1 MIPAPVT
8 IAIHTFGQDAR
19 EDLIADV
26 RAGLTATPKTLPP
39 RWLYDERGSELFEAI
54 TQLPEYYL
62 TRTEA
67 EILHRVAPEVISAVA
82 PEALVEL
89 GSGSARKTRVLIDAA
104 LGDRLGFFVLFDIS
118 ESTLQQTA
126 RRIAA
131 DFPGLSVYAMVG
143 DFAAHL
149 DRVPRYGRQLVVFL
163 GSTIGNFDDAERR
176 VFLDHVRA
184 LLQPGDAF
192 LLGVDLVKDEAE
204 LVAAYEDAEGV
215 TAAFNRNVLRVLNRQ
230 LAADFDLTAF
240 DHVALFNRERSR
252 IEMHLR
258 SRWRQRVRLPGAG
271 LTVEFAAGELLMTEI
286 SVKFTQASV
295 EGALRESGL
304 ALTRWYTDAEER
316 FALCLCMPRLGSESG

>member
-62 TRTEA
+62 TRVEA
-67 EILHRVAPEVISAVA
+67 EILRRVASEVIAAVA
-82 PEALVEL
+82 PEELVEL
-89 GSGSARKTRVLIDAA
+89 GSGSARKTRTLIDAA
-104 LGDRLGFFVLFDIS
+104 RGGRLGFFVPVDIS
-118 ESTLQQTA
+118 ETTLQQTA

-131 DFPGLSVYAMVG
+131 EFPGLSVYAMVG
-143 DFAAHL
+143 DFAEHL
-149 DRVPRYGRQLVVFL
+149 DRIPRYGRQLVVFL

-184 LLQPGDAF
+184 LLQPNDAF

-204 LVAAYEDAEGV
+204 LVAAYDDAEGV
-215 TAAFNRNVLRVLNRQ
+215 TADFNRNVLRVLNRE
-230 LAADFDLTAF
+230 LAADFDPAAF
-240 DHVALFNRERSR
+240 DHVVRFDRDRSR

-258 SRWRQRVRLPGAG
+258 SRWRQRVRLPGVG

-286 SVKFTQASV
+286 SVKFTRASV
-295 EGALRESGL
+295 ERALHKSNL
-304 ALTRWYTDAEER
+304 ALTRWYTDAQER
-316 FALCLCMPRLGSESG
+316 FALCLCMPSVGSGSR

>member
-19 EDLIADV
+19 QDLIADV

-39 RWLYDERGSELFEAI
+39 RWLYDERGAELFDAI
-54 TQLPEYYL
+54 TELPEYYL

-67 EILHRVAPEVISAVA
+67 EILRRVAPEVIEAVA

-89 GSGSARKTRVLIDAA
+89 GSGSARKTSVLIDAA
-104 LGDRLGFFVLFDIS
+104 RGGRLAFYVPFDIS
-118 ESTLQQTA
+118 ETKLQQTA
-126 RRIAA
+126 RRIAG
-131 DFPGLSVYAMVG
+131 DFPGISVYAMVG
-143 DFAAHL
+143 DFASHL

-176 VFLDHVRA
+176 AFLGHVRG

-192 LLGVDLVKDEAE
+192 LLGVDLVKDEGE
-204 LVAAYEDAEGV
+204 LVAAYNDAEGV
-215 TAAFNRNVLRVLNRQ
+215 TADFNRNVLRVLNRQ
-230 LAADFDLTAF
+230 VAADFDLAAF
-240 DHVALFNRERSR
+240 DHVARFDRLHSQ

-258 SRWRQRVRLPGAG
+258 SRWRQHVRLPGAG
-271 LTVEFAAGELLMTEI
+271 LTVEFAGGELLMTEI

-295 EGALRESGL
+295 EQALRQSGL
-304 ALTRWYTDAEER
+304 ALTRWYTDARER
-316 FALCLCMPRLGSESG
+316 FALCLCTPRLVGSG